1 MVRVEQVDESSS
13 LLLPVGRA
21 LPGHR
26 GFFLSLRQNRVA
38 PLEPHLAQE
47 EVDAEGPHQ
56 EAQGE
61 GPSGAGALHGDTVY
75 ITVISQRIYRGTQHI
90 WWDLMGWNT
99 PENVSRLLVI
109 VALKCII
116 LSRSYVAA
124 HWIVSCCNEKRLKD
138 ERRSNS
144 KVPSILLSTNHC
156 VRKRQWTQ
164 AVFARLDMFMARPFK
179 KKKKDA
185 LNHVGLHIWSISPW
199 SLMPSFQRHRHIKPQ
214 I

>member
-1 MVRVEQVDESSS
+1 MVRVEQVDESRS

-75 ITVISQRIYRGTQHI
+75 ITVISQHIYRGTHGI
-90 WWDLMGWNT
+90 WDLMG
-99 PENVSRLLVI
+99 
-109 VALKCII
+109 
-116 LSRSYVAA
+116 
-124 HWIVSCCNEKRLKD
+124 
-138 ERRSNS
+138 
-144 KVPSILLSTNHC
+144 
-156 VRKRQWTQ
+156 
-164 AVFARLDMFMARPFK
+164 
-179 KKKKDA
+179 
-185 LNHVGLHIWSISPW
+185 
-199 SLMPSFQRHRHIKPQ
+199 
-214 I
+214 